1 MTLNEKIRR
10 AMLARLAAMSPGDR
24 FPSELDLCREF
35 NVSRM
40 TVNKVITELAKEG
53 RLVRKRGKGSFV
65 AEKKAPGRVLTFLI
79 PFDGFFAWQNRN
91 AYSVG
96 AAFSGVSRAARKA
109 GFRVEVIP
117 VAPDNDRHLID
128 FAAIGHLNA
137 DSSVIVPSTWFQL
150 AFPFLAE
157 RGCQVVLLD
166 AMTRYPYPDDPR
178 TATFQI
184 IDLNLISAM
193 DRAVG
198 RLYSAGCRRI
208 ALYTQKRP
216 GHAMLYQVYFE
227 PVRRLGLPELVID
240 APPPPNDHPLFQRE
254 IEQLRERQCD
264 GLIFDANGMYG
275 LRGRDFASAMKI
287 PAHLQYEV
295 FHFNPALNLL
305 ETNPASTFFDY
316 EKFGVEAVEMLLDPA
331 RPKHRLF
338 ECCYLPKGRRAA
350 APSGR
355 TPFSRISPSE
365 ILSGCGLRKN
375 S

>member
-35 NVSRM
+35 DVSRM

-65 AEKKAPGRVLTFLI
+65 AEKKDKSRVLTFLI
-79 PFDGFFAWQNRN
+79 PFDGFFAWQNPN
-91 AYSVG
+91 AYSLG
-96 AAFSGVSRAARKA
+96 AMFSGVSSAARKA

-117 VAPDNDRHLID
+117 VAPDNDPHLID

-137 DSSVIVPSTWFQL
+137 DSRVIVPATWFHK
-150 AFPFLAE
+150 AYPFLVE
-157 RGCQVVLLD
+157 RGCQVVLRD
-166 AMTRYPYPDDPR
+166 AMTRFPYPDDPR

-184 IDLNLISAM
+184 LDQDLIPAM
-193 DRAVG
+193 DRVVQ

-208 ALYTQKRP
+208 AFYTSKKP
-216 GHAMLYQVYFE
+216 AHAMLYQVYLE

-240 APPPPNDHPLFQRE
+240 APMMPIGHPLFQRE
-254 IEQLRERQCD
+254 IEQLREKQCD
-264 GLIFDANGMYG
+264 GLIFDAAGMYG
-275 LRGRDFASAMKI
+275 LRGRDFASVMKI
-287 PAHLQYEV
+287 PSRLKYEV
-295 FHFNPALNLL
+295 FHFDPALSQL
-305 ETNPASTFFDY
+305 EINPPSTFFDSR
-316 EKFGVEAVEMLLDPA
+316 KMGAAVVEMLLDPA

-355 TPFSRISPSE
+355 TPVFPDLPI
-365 ILSGCGLRKN
+365 
-375 S
+375 